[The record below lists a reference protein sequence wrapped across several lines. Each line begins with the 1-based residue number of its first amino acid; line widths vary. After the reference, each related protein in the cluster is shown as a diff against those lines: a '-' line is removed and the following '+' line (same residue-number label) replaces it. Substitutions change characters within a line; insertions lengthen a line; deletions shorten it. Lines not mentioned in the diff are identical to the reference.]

1 MNKESGLIFLDAPG
15 GTGKTFVIN
24 LIVKKLTLLQ
34 KIVIATASS
43 GIAAT
48 LILRG
53 QTVHNAFKVPIKLLQ
68 NE

>member
-1 MNKESGLIFLDAPG
+1 MDKKPGLIFLDAPG

-24 LIVKKLTLLQ
+24 LIVKKFTLLQ

-53 QTVHNAFKVPIKLLQ
+53 QTVHSAFKVPIKLLQ

>member
-1 MNKESGLIFLDAPG
+1 MNKEPGLIFLDAPG

-24 LIVKKLTLLQ
+24 LIVKKLILQQ
-34 KIVIATASS
+34 KIVIATATS

-53 QTVHNAFKVPIKLLQ
+53 
-68 NE
+68 

>member
-1 MNKESGLIFLDAPG
+1 MIFLDAPG

-24 LIVKKLTLLQ
+24 LIVKKLILLN

-48 LILRG
+48 LIIRG
-53 QTVHNAFKVPIKLLQ
+53 
-68 NE
+68 

>member
-1 MNKESGLIFLDAPG
+1 MDKKAGLIFLDAPG

-53 QTVHNAFKVPIKLLQ
+53 QTVHSAFKVPIKLLQ